1 MVAAGFRVRGGRPG
15 PVFISR
21 IGSMATF
28 LYYLTTILVIAVVI
42 VLGLGLWTM
51 LKGRSPN
58 LSQQLMRWRIALQFM
73 AIVVI
78 IAYVFVTNLAS

>member
-1 MVAAGFRVRGGRPG
+1 
-15 PVFISR
+15 
-21 IGSMATF
+21 MATF

>member
-1 MVAAGFRVRGGRPG
+1 
-15 PVFISR
+15 
-21 IGSMATF
+21 MATF
-28 LYYLTTILVIAVVI
+28 LYYLTTALVIAVVI

-51 LKGRSPN
+51 LRGRSPS

-78 IAYVFVTNLAS
+78 IAYVFVTNLSS